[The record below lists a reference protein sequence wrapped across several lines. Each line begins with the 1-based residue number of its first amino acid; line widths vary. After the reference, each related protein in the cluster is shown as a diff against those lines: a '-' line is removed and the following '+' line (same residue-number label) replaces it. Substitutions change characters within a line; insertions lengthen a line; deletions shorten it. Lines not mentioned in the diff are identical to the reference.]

1 MSSTHRRYPN
11 LQILAY
17 INLALRPPVRKEFSS
32 WIENFGRNERRFIF
46 LTGDLGFGALEN
58 VQAALQERFVNM
70 GVCEQNMI
78 SVAAGLAQQGLM
90 PLCYSI
96 APFAV
101 FRPYEQ
107 IRVDLAL
114 HQMNVKVVGNGGG
127 YGYGIMGATHH
138 ALEDIA
144 VLSALPH
151 FACFIPLC
159 NSDVDGACAAL
170 FQHVGPSYLR
180 LGFGVWPDD
189 AGKLEGFKPIR
200 KLACSRMARPKA
212 TVVGLGPVLLNVLPW
227 ILEGAET
234 DVFAVSQ
241 MPLVDLSDELLA
253 SLRASG
259 LLWVVE
265 EHTARGGLGEHL
277 AARMAQQGVPF
288 RLHHTYAVGYPDGL
302 YGSQSY
308 HQSRSGLD
316 PVSLQQMFQRLSS

>member
-1 MSSTHRRYPN
+1 
-11 LQILAY
+11 
-17 INLALRPPVRKEFSS
+17 VRKEFSS
-32 WIENFGRNERRFIF
+32 WIENFGRHERRFIF
-46 LTGDLGFGALEN
+46 LTGDLGFRALEN

-70 GVCEQNMI
+70 GVSEQNMI

-96 APFAV
+96 APFVA

-114 HQMNVKVVGNGGG
+114 HQMNVKIVGNGGG

-138 ALEDIA
+138 ALEDVA
-144 VLSALPH
+144 VLSALPR

-159 NSDVDGACAAL
+159 NSDVDGACVAL
-170 FQHVGPSYLR
+170 FRHVGPSYLR
-180 LGFGVWPDD
+180 LGFGVWPDA

-200 KLACSRMARPKA
+200 KLVASRLAHPKV
-212 TVVGLGPVLLNVLPW
+212 TIVGFGPVLLNVLPW
-227 ILEGAET
+227 ILEGAQA

-241 MPLVDLSDELLA
+241 IPLVNLSDELLG

-259 LLWVVE
+259 LLWVIE
-265 EHTARGGLGEHL
+265 EHTARGGLGEYL
-277 AARMAQQGVPF
+277 AARMTQQGVPF

-316 PVSLQQMFQRLSS
+316 PVSLQQTFQRLSC

>member
-1 MSSTHRRYPN
+1 VDGACAALFRYVGPS
-11 LQILAY
+11 Y
-17 INLALRPPVRKEFSS
+17 LR
-32 WIENFGRNERRFIF
+32 
-46 LTGDLGFGALEN
+46 LGFGVLEN

-78 SVAAGLAQQGLM
+78 SVGAGLAQQGLM

-114 HQMNVKVVGNGGG
+114 HQMNVKIVGNGGG

-144 VLSALPH
+144 VLSALQH

-170 FQHVGPSYLR
+170 FRYIGPSYLR
-180 LGFGVWPDD
+180 LGFAVWPDD
-189 AGKLEGFKPIR
+189 AGELEGFKPIR
-200 KLACSRMARPKA
+200 KLAGSRLARPKA
-212 TVVGLGPVLLNVLPW
+212 TIVGLGPVLLNVLPW
-227 ILEGAET
+227 MLEGAET

-241 MPLVDLSDELLA
+241 MPLVDPSDELLA

-259 LLWVVE
+259 LLWVIE

-277 AARMAQQGVPF
+277 AARMAQHGLSF

-316 PVSLQQMFQRLSS
+316 PVSLQQTFQQLSS

>member
-1 MSSTHRRYPN
+1 
-11 LQILAY
+11 
-17 INLALRPPVRKEFSS
+17 
-32 WIENFGRNERRFIF
+32 
-46 LTGDLGFGALEN
+46 
-58 VQAALQERFVNM
+58 
-70 GVCEQNMI
+70 
-78 SVAAGLAQQGLM
+78 
-90 PLCYSI
+90 
-96 APFAV
+96 
-101 FRPYEQ
+101 
-107 IRVDLAL
+107 
-114 HQMNVKVVGNGGG
+114 
-127 YGYGIMGATHH
+127 MGATHH

-200 KLACSRMARPKA
+200 KLACSRLARPKA

-241 MPLVDLSDELLA
+241 MPLVDPSDQLLA

-259 LLWVVE
+259 LLWVIE

-316 PVSLQQMFQRLSS
+316 PVSLEQMFQRLSS

>member
-1 MSSTHRRYPN
+1 MSSTRRRYPN
-11 LQILAY
+11 LQMLAY
-17 INLALRPPVRKEFSS
+17 INLALTPPMRKEFSS

-78 SVAAGLAQQGLM
+78 SVGAGLAQQGLM

-114 HQMNVKVVGNGGG
+114 HQMNVKIVGNGGG

-144 VLSALPH
+144 VLSALQH

-170 FQHVGPSYLR
+170 FRYVGPSYLR
-180 LGFGVWPDD
+180 LGFAVWPDD
-189 AGKLEGFKPIR
+189 AGELEGFKPIR
-200 KLACSRMARPKA
+200 KLAGSRLARPKA
-212 TVVGLGPVLLNVLPW
+212 TIVGLGPVLLNVLPW

-259 LLWVVE
+259 LLWVIE
-265 EHTARGGLGEHL
+265 EHRARGGLGEHL

-308 HQSRSGLD
+308 HQTRSGLD
-316 PVSLQQMFQRLSS
+316 PVSLQQTFQRLSS

>member
-1 MSSTHRRYPN
+1 M
-11 LQILAY
+11 QIPAY
-17 INLALRPPVRKEFSS
+17 NDLALRPPVRKEFSS

-151 FACFIPLC
+151 FASFIPLC
-159 NSDVDGACAAL
+159 NSDVDGACVAL

-200 KLACSRMARPKA
+200 KLTGCRLARPKA

-227 ILEGAET
+227 ILEEAET

-259 LLWVVE
+259 LLWVIE

-316 PVSLQQMFQRLSS
+316 PVSLQQTFQRLSS